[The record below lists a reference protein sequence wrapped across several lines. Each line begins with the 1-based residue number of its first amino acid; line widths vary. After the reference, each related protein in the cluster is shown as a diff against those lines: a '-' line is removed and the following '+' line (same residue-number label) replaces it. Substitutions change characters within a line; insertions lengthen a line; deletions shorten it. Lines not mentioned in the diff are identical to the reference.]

1 MIHWQGIYGV
11 VLRYW
16 FLYTRN
22 GLRAFELFFWPLNNL
37 LVWGFVTRYLSHAG
51 AGNAGIPI
59 SFLLGGMLLWDVQ
72 FRATQGVSIS
82 LLEDIWVRN
91 LLNVFVAPIRTYEL
105 VIGYCLVGVI
115 RLVITLPVL
124 VAGAFLMFQFNL
136 LDFDVWLVPFFANL
150 LLFGWGLGLFANAMI
165 LRWGQGAESL
175 CWALPFMVQPFS
187 AVFYTVETLPGWL
200 QPLAWLMPVSH
211 VFEGMRAALS
221 GRTDLGPG
229 LALAF
234 GLNVLW
240 IIAAGVILQKV
251 LTVARSKG
259 LITKVGTQ

>member
-1 MIHWQGIYGV
+1 
-11 VLRYW
+11 
-16 FLYTRN
+16 
-22 GLRAFELFFWPLNNL
+22 
-37 LVWGFVTRYLSHAG
+37 
-51 AGNAGIPI
+51 
-59 SFLLGGMLLWDVQ
+59 
-72 FRATQGVSIS
+72 
-82 LLEDIWVRN
+82 
-91 LLNVFVAPIRTYEL
+91 
-105 VIGYCLVGVI
+105 
-115 RLVITLPVL
+115 
-124 VAGAFLMFQFNL
+124 
-136 LDFDVWLVPFFANL
+136 
-150 LLFGWGLGLFANAMI
+150 
-165 LRWGQGAESL
+165 
-175 CWALPFMVQPFS
+175 MVQPFS